1 VSILP
6 TPEKLELAIEGVAPE
21 EVSSMYSG
29 RNFLGGFEFVVLGAS
44 ASFLGIMMPQPV
56 FFLVDFMQTLSH
68 QSFVGLPIPLP
79 YLHFT
84 DSFHWTT
91 FRWGDLPGNNSL
103 HYVYESIAELGDE
116 TMTHAGSLTDGMG
129 EGATRR
135 LLGLNELRDRFVGK
149 NEEVSELFLVQLGWV
164 FSCMVICGLLAL
176 ALRRN
181 HLAATLAAGLCVRL
195 LCVAYGPLCVG
206 AFYAVFVAGMVDEK
220 FGASAVLGIAWIFL
234 SVTVPMLAYKN
245 GRIIPSTFMLHSTAK
260 KYESSM
266 PSTPYLPSRSRSLKQ
281 AGIPD
286 QKLKKHSAL
295 KLSKCASLPPLP
307 PPPALPQAL
316 PPMRLSQS
324 PLAAEEALSTFMPP
338 LRLSRSPLIL
348 SRSPLFA
355 DKASSSFLIGVS
367 QVWPRFLNCHAFFYF
382 YVALFSSG

>member
-1 VSILP
+1 VDIAVPSNVSTLP
-6 TPEKLELAIEGVAPE
+6 TPEKLELAIEGVE
-21 EVSSMYSG
+21 EPVEVTSLYSG
-29 RNFLGGFEFVVLGAS
+29 RNFLGGFEFVVLGAG

-84 DSFHWTT
+84 DSFHWTS

-103 HYVYESIAELGDE
+103 HYVYEAFGELGDE
-116 TMTHAGSLTDGMG
+116 TMTRAGSFTDGMG
-129 EGATRR
+129 EGTVGTRR

-164 FSCMVICGLLAL
+164 FSCMVVCGLLAL

-206 AFYAVFVAGMVDEK
+206 AFYVVFVAGMVDGAV
-220 FGASAVLGIAWIFL
+220 FGASAILGIVWIFL
-234 SVTVPMLAYKN
+234 SVTVPVLAYKN
-245 GRIIPSTFMLHSTAK
+245 GRIISSTFMLHSTAK

-266 PSTPYLPSRSRSLKQ
+266 PSTPSLPSRSRSLKQ

-286 QKLKKHSAL
+286 PKLKKHSAL
-295 KLSKCASLPPLP
+295 KLSKSASLPPLP
-307 PPPALPQAL
+307 PPPALPLAL
-316 PPMRLSQS
+316 PPLHLSRS
-324 PLAAEEALSTFMPP
+324 PLPADK
-338 LRLSRSPLIL
+338 LRLSRSPLPADKFRL
-348 SRSPLFA
+348 SRSPLGA
-355 DKASSSFLIGVS
+355 DKMSPSFRIGIS
-367 QVWPRFLNCHAFFYF
+367 QV
-382 YVALFSSG
+382 